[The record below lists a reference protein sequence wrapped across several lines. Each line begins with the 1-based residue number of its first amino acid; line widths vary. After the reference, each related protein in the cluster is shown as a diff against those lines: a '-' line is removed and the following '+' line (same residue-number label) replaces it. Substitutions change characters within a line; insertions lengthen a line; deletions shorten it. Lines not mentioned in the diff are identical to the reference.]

1 MYEGEESN
9 GRGRTRD
16 EMKRRKLDGIKR
28 RQAGSTVRT
37 RRGEVRVRERVEVE
51 GKVPRTKRDEVSR
64 GGGEEN
70 CKDRTDD

>member
-28 RQAGSTVRT
+28 RQAGRTVRT
-37 RRGEVRVRERVEVE
+37 RRGEVRGRERVEVE